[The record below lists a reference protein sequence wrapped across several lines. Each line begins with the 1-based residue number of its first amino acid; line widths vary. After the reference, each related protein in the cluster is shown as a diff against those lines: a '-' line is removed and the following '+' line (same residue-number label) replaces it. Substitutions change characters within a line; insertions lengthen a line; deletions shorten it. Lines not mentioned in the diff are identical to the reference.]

1 MDKKINSKILII
13 VITVVGIVAA
23 TLLGYFLYLHY
34 SLKKTSP
41 STEETTATNSTSTNS
56 TSTFSSE
63 DIKKILEKLS
73 APATTS
79 SLNNGLETKN
89 NSIPD
94 DKLRIIKRKLSV
106 PKGSKSSSVTIPKEV
121 LDKLSA
127 PK

>member
-1 MDKKINSKILII
+1 MDKKINNKILII
-13 VITVVGIVAA
+13 AITILGIAA
-23 TLLGYFLYLHY
+23 VTILGYFLYLRY

-41 STEETTATNSTSTNS
+41 STEETTNITNS

-63 DIKKILEKLS
+63 DINKILEKIS

-79 SLNNGLETKN
+79 SLTNGLETKN

-94 DKLRIIKRKLSV
+94 DKLRIIKQKLSA
-106 PKGSKSSSVTIPKEV
+106 PKGSSVTIPKEI